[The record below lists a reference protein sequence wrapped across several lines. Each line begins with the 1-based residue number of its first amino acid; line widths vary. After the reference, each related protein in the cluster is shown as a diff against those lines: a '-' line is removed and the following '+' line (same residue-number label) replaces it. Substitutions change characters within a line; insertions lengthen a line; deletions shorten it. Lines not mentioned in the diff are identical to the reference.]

1 MTTSCRSHA
10 RRPAAFASRQKVV
23 ERAEAYLHAHRG
35 DAIPLSRLC
44 RMVGLSERGLRNAFY
59 TVRGMSPKRSML
71 LDRLQG
77 VRHTLSD
84 RCSRPT
90 SVTGVATAFGFYEL
104 GRFSAIYKREFGEPP
119 SETLRAAIRKSVT
132 NDGGSEGPR

>member
-1 MTTSCRSHA
+1 MTS
-10 RRPAAFASRQKVV
+10 RRCTAKRFTAFASRQEVV

-44 RMVGLSERGLRNAFY
+44 RIVGRSERGLRNAFY
-59 TVRGMSPKRSML
+59 TVRGMSPTRCML

-84 RCSRPT
+84 PCSRPA

-104 GRFSAIYKREFGEPP
+104 GRFSAIYKREFGEAP
-119 SETLRAAIRKSVT
+119 SDTLRASIRQSAA
-132 NDGGSEGPR
+132 NLGRNEGPR

>member
-1 MTTSCRSHA
+1 MTTSCRSNA
-10 RRPAAFASRQKVV
+10 RRPKGFASRQEVV
-23 ERAEAYLHAHRG
+23 ERAEAYLHTHRG

-44 RMVGLSERGLRNAFY
+44 RMIGLSERGLRNAFY
-59 TVRGMSPKRSML
+59 TVRGMSPKRCML

-84 RCSRPT
+84 QCSRPT

-104 GRFSAIYKREFGEPP
+104 GRFSAIYKREFGEAP
-119 SETLRAAIRKSVT
+119 SETLRATIRKSAT
-132 NDGGSEGPR
+132 NDGRSKGPR